1 MANLCLAKMPNAWK
15 RGSVSY
21 DEEPFTNEDRPDL
34 SEAFLL
40 SNLQNLRTATRV
52 QQQETDESGLRPQ
65 RAYTDNA
72 TLNAG
77 IAMSN
82 DMNMN
87 GEFEVLPFLSD
98 AQNETRRLDSIRIQN
113 LDELHNFER
122 LSEFINN
129 QEENLQTDL
138 LSNLSAARRLQFTV
152 NMKKHGLQYGEYISI
167 REQGKT

>member
-1 MANLCLAKMPNAWK
+1 MMIKILKNTMSILP
-15 RGSVSY
+15 S
-21 DEEPFTNEDRPDL
+21 DRKNKKLKAIISDGRQIHFGL
-34 SEAFLL
+34 KN
-40 SNLQNLRTATRV
+40 SNT
-52 QQQETDESGLRPQ
+52 
-65 RAYTDNA
+65 YTDNA

-98 AQNETRRLDSIRIQN
+98 AQNETRRLDSIRIQS